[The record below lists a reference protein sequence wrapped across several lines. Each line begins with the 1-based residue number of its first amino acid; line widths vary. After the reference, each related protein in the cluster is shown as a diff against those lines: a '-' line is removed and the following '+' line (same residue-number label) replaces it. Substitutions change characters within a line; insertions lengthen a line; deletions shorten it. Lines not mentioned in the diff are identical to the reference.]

1 MKSSARLLLALTVGL
16 IMLISACDDPTNPFF
31 RETDFTTVPD
41 PIQYTQYE
49 PVELENGLTYYVID
63 PGNEESKW
71 RVESRDGVSLF
82 RTLRTMDGDIIQS
95 SYSDSRTQ
103 PENLSVN
110 NLSSRGVREGVL
122 DMKEGEIR
130 VIVVP
135 PELGFANVTQ
145 NSQYYFLREDTL
157 IYEVEIV
164 GIFQ

>member
-16 IMLISACDDPTNPFF
+16 VILISACDDPTNPFF
-31 RETDFTTVPD
+31 RETDFSTVPD

-63 PGNEESKW
+63 PGNEEPKW
-71 RVESRDGVSLF
+71 RVKSRDGVSLF

-110 NLSSRGVREGVL
+110 SLSSRGVREGVL

-145 NSQYYFLREDTL
+145 SSQYYFLREDTL